1 MFHTYAKHSGDISH
15 MLRQTYHT
23 AVTDLAAIDLSLA
36 VTNLAVTDLSLAV
49 TDLAATDLSLVVT
62 DLAATYLSHLLRHRE
77 VSGDIKRLRY
87 V

>member
-1 MFHTYAKHSGDISH
+1 MVQWYLIYGSKNITHVCSTH
-15 MLRQTYHT
+15 MLNIVVTYHT
-23 AVTDLAAIDLSLA
+23 
-36 VTNLAVTDLSLAV
+36 AVTDLSLAV
-49 TDLAATDLSLVVT
+49 TDLSLAMTGLAATDLSHAVT

>member
-15 MLRQTYHT
+15 LLRQTYHT
-23 AVTDLAAIDLSLA
+23 
-36 VTNLAVTDLSLAV
+36 AV

-62 DLAATYLSHLLRHRE
+62 DLSLVVTDLAATDLSLAVTDLAATYLSHFLRHCE
-77 VSGDIKRLRY
+77 VSGDIKQLRY